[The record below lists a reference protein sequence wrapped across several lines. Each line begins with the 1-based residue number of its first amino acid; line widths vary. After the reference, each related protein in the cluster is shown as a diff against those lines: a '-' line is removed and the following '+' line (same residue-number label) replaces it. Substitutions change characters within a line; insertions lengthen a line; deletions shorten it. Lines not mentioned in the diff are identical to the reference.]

1 MKGNFVTRTIS
12 ILGLLAVTLYFG
24 VRFFQYFMD
33 PLTTTA
39 AYRFQSEESFQVTGY
54 LIREESILPSVDS
67 SMIYRPRGEG
77 ERVSKGGQVAVLYHS
92 AQALDAAR
100 ELEDLTLQ
108 LERIESAASLFSGA
122 QAARKLD
129 DNILAGIYELR
140 RQMVQEELT
149 DACLQAASLQ
159 TLSVRRDYAYSAA
172 GTAGLTEQVENLR
185 RRLNSLSVTA
195 NSGRTFEI
203 GRAHV

>member
-67 SMIYRPRGEG
+67 SMI
-77 ERVSKGGQVAVLYHS
+77 
-92 AQALDAAR
+92 
-100 ELEDLTLQ
+100 
-108 LERIESAASLFSGA
+108 
-122 QAARKLD
+122 
-129 DNILAGIYELR
+129 
-140 RQMVQEELT
+140 
-149 DACLQAASLQ
+149 
-159 TLSVRRDYAYSAA
+159 
-172 GTAGLTEQVENLR
+172 
-185 RRLNSLSVTA
+185 
-195 NSGRTFEI
+195 
-203 GRAHV
+203 